1 MSVFDEKIKR
11 TEREIEK
18 LLSDI
23 EKKKARIT
31 ELRLSKKDFEAKRQ
45 RDNTYSDSFLQV
57 LADGGI
63 TSDEQRNEV
72 LLHLKEYIASRDLQN
87 ADDQNA
93 DDTVSAGSSDTEQ
106 DEITEAEEMIVSTT
120 AAYQNAVYSNSKPY
134 A

>member
-31 ELRLSKKDFEAKRQ
+31 ELRIFKKDCEAKRQ
-45 RDNTYSDSFLQV
+45 RDNTYSDSLLQV

-87 ADDQNA
+87 ADD
-93 DDTVSAGSSDTEQ
+93 TVSAGSSYTEQ
-106 DEITEAEEMIVSTT
+106 DEITEAEEMTVSST
-120 AAYQNAVYSNSKPY
+120 AAYQNAVYPNSKPY

>member
-23 EKKKARIT
+23 EKKKARIA

-87 ADDQNA
+87 ADD
-93 DDTVSAGSSDTEQ
+93 TVSAGSSDREH
-106 DEITEAEEMIVSTT
+106 DEITEAEEMTVSST
-120 AAYQNAVYSNSKPY
+120 AAYQNAVYPNSKPY

>member
-1 MSVFDEKIKR
+1 MSVFDEKIKQ
-11 TEREIEK
+11 TEREIGK

-31 ELRLSKKDFEAKRQ
+31 ELRIFKKDCEAKRQ

-87 ADDQNA
+87 ADD
-93 DDTVSAGSSDTEQ
+93 TVSAGSSYTEQ
-106 DEITEAEEMIVSTT
+106 DEITEAEEMTVSSTT
-120 AAYQNAVYSNSKPY
+120 AYQNAVYSNSKPY
-134 A
+134 S

>member
-23 EKKKARIT
+23 EKKKARIA

-57 LADGGI
+57 LADGEI

-87 ADDQNA
+87 ADD
-93 DDTVSAGSSDTEQ
+93 TVSAGSSDTEQ
-106 DEITEAEEMIVSTT
+106 DEITEAEEMTVSTT
-120 AAYQNAVYSNSKPY
+120 AVYQDPHILTASHTHNL
-134 A
+134 

>member
-31 ELRLSKKDFEAKRQ
+31 ELRIFKKDCEAKRQ

-87 ADDQNA
+87 AV
-93 DDTVSAGSSDTEQ
+93 DTVSAGSPDREQ
-106 DEITEAEEMIVSTT
+106 DEITEAEEMTVSST
-120 AAYQNAVYSNSKPY
+120 AAYQNAVYPNSKPY

>member
-23 EKKKARIT
+23 EKKKARIA

-45 RDNTYSDSFLQV
+45 RDNTYSDIFLQV

-72 LLHLKEYIASRDLQN
+72 LLHLKEYVASRDLQN
-87 ADDQNA
+87 ADDI
-93 DDTVSAGSSDTEQ
+93 VSAGSSDTEQ
-106 DEITEAEEMIVSTT
+106 DEITEAEEMTATST
-120 AAYQNAVYSNSKPY
+120 AAYQNAVYPNSKPY
-134 A
+134 S

>member
-1 MSVFDEKIKR
+1 MSVFDEKIKQ

-31 ELRLSKKDFEAKRQ
+31 ELRIFKKDCEAKRQ
-45 RDNTYSDSFLQV
+45 RDNTYSDIFLQV

-87 ADDQNA
+87 ADD
-93 DDTVSAGSSDTEQ
+93 TVSAGSSDTEQ
-106 DEITEAEEMIVSTT
+106 DEITEAEEMTVSTT
-120 AAYQNAVYSNSKPY
+120 AAYQNAVYHNSKPY

>member
-23 EKKKARIT
+23 EKKKARIA

-87 ADDQNA
+87 ADD
-93 DDTVSAGSSDTEQ
+93 TVSAGSSNTEH
-106 DEITEAEEMIVSTT
+106 DEITEAEEMTVSST
-120 AAYQNAVYSNSKPY
+120 AAYHNAAYPNSKPY

>member
-1 MSVFDEKIKR
+1 MSVFDEKIKQ
-11 TEREIEK
+11 TEREIGK

-23 EKKKARIT
+23 EKKKARIA

-72 LLHLKEYIASRDLQN
+72 MLHLREYVASRDLQN
-87 ADDQNA
+87 AY
-93 DDTVSAGSSDTEQ
+93 DTVSAGSSDREQ
-106 DEITEAEEMIVSTT
+106 DEITEAEEMTVSTT
-120 AAYQNAVYSNSKPY
+120 AAYQNAVYPNSKPY
-134 A
+134 G

>member
-23 EKKKARIT
+23 EKKKARIA
-31 ELRLSKKDFEAKRQ
+31 ELRLSKKEKKKKRQ

-72 LLHLKEYIASRDLQN
+72 LLHLKEYIASRDLQ
-87 ADDQNA
+87 DT
-93 DDTVSAGSSDTEQ
+93 DDTVSTRSSDTEQ
-106 DEITEAEEMIVSTT
+106 DEITEAEEMTVSTT
-120 AAYQNAVYSNSKPY
+120 AVYQDPHILTASHTHNL
-134 A
+134 